1 MLQNGNKNSN
11 YRTNLCGK
19 IADFL
24 DERGGKE
31 YVNYVTIRGGE
42 MRREPGDLF
51 SADRDRAS
59 LLPEMGMPVPVKG
72 RDI

>member
-1 MLQNGNKNSN
+1 MLIMYQSEAEK
-11 YRTNLCGK
+11 CG
-19 IADFL
+19 
-24 DERGGKE
+24 E
-31 YVNYVTIRGGE
+31 N
-42 MRREPGDLF
+42 REICF